1 VHLLLKQTTKVQNK
15 VPKKSPKVQQKVQK
29 SQSLMDNSSGT
40 KKAMEELT
48 NNVSH
53 SRWTPVVTATA
64 FRQRRRQSSRG
75 EGKKKSKRS
84 VEENNKEEVEEK
96 CRREQ

>member
-1 VHLLLKQTTKVQNK
+1 
-15 VPKKSPKVQQKVQK
+15 
-29 SQSLMDNSSGT
+29 MDNSSGT

-53 SRWTPVVTATA
+53 SRRTPVVTATA

-84 VEENNKEEVEEK
+84 VEENNKEKSKRSVEENNKEEVEEK